1 MPSAAERL
9 HHPDHRAAIGLGAE
23 ALDDDLRVGLEA
35 DARSFEVGD
44 LGGRPAFGA
53 DRVAGSD
60 HVTFV
65 CLIEL
70 RTVVA
75 QKYGTSDEGER
86 GPRDMR
92 VGLRREHRTRAERE
106 SERDD
111 EDDRGDVAWA

>member
-1 MPSAAERL
+1 MTAHPSSRDAAPTPAAPALREGS
-9 HHPDHRAAIGLGAE
+9 RAQLRAE

-92 VGLRREHRTRAERE
+92 VGLRREHRTRAE
-106 SERDD
+106 
-111 EDDRGDVAWA
+111 